1 MSTLGPCD
9 DASLSHHVGGTMVG
23 EIQCHKGLAS
33 LKVTYANRA
42 EIIVKLV
49 GNNVIGVT
57 RKTAALLGGDIL
69 FIKHFFSVKSHPVI
83 VHRAEMSHCEHSYE
97 TVLIFFFFIE
107 VSHAPDAK
115 HGSGTSCLGTNTHA
129 RTRKLQLLSNL
140 SRLLALRRAETRID
154 PRRG

>member
-1 MSTLGPCD
+1 
-9 DASLSHHVGGTMVG
+9 MVG
-23 EIQCHKGLAS
+23 EIQCHKGLGS

-69 FIKHFFSVKSHPVI
+69 FIMHFFPVKSHPVI
-83 VHRAEMSHCEHSYE
+83 EHRAEMSHCEHSYE
-97 TVLIFFFFIE
+97 TVLIFFLIE
-107 VSHAPDAK
+107 VSHVPVAK

-129 RTRKLQLLSNL
+129 RTHTQTTT
-140 SRLLALRRAETRID
+140 AQ
-154 PRRG
+154 